1 MLRLAGGLSTQRS
14 SAFAIARNIQ
24 QIGGS
29 LTSWGD
35 REFVGYTVTTSA
47 DNVETGLKYLQD
59 LVQPAFKPWELSDN
73 AKTIHNQLDSISKEV
88 GSVSIHNLIHS
99 LLNYSSAGARRG
111 AGAQGCLPH
120 GLG

>member
-88 GSVSIHNLIHS
+88 GRVSIYN
-99 LLNYSSAGARRG
+99 
-111 AGAQGCLPH
+111 
-120 GLG
+120 